1 MKWTWFWWSVFG
13 LYTVKSIDL
22 KGCREYND
30 RMLHTAATLGDNV
43 RMYALQRT
51 AQVFSYAE
59 HGVVAQLE
67 VIITEMRN

>member
-1 MKWTWFWWSVFG
+1 MIACDHMK
-13 LYTVKSIDL
+13 
-22 KGCREYND
+22 E
-30 RMLHTAATLGDNV
+30 LHTAATLGGNV

-51 AQVFSYAE
+51 AQIFSYAE